1 MRSKA
6 SEKDY
11 TQERSDEVIAMH
23 PAESGMQVGRALL
36 HALHST
42 RSTMLEFRSSTRI
55 VK

>member
-36 HALHST
+36 HALHN
-42 RSTMLEFRSSTRI
+42 
-55 VK
+55 